1 MGRRNLKICDLAG
14 TSERVAVGRK
24 YPCTS
29 PLWIC
34 LLWELPQSRA
44 CFMCNWAQILIC
56 CSHCICNPFGF
67 YLMEILWSRV
77 EKFIFKKCNNYAFH
91 KVKAKRVANT
101 VTATYLNLSP
111 VAHELSSG
119 TAPKRGKFTEDSC
132 MNISF
137 LRLPSRLLKN
147 RQ

>member
-1 MGRRNLKICDLAG
+1 
-14 TSERVAVGRK
+14 
-24 YPCTS
+24 
-29 PLWIC
+29 
-34 LLWELPQSRA
+34 
-44 CFMCNWAQILIC
+44 
-56 CSHCICNPFGF
+56 
-67 YLMEILWSRV
+67 MEILWSRV
-77 EKFIFKKCNNYAFH
+77 EKCNNYAFH

-119 TAPKRGKFTEDSC
+119 TAPKGGKFTEDSC

-137 LRLPSRLLKN
+137 LRLPSHLLKN